1 MTKTR
6 TLSPESFTE
15 AVEEQTNT
23 NYSEEL
29 VKRDEID
36 NTPFVIITTRG
47 VSFGAFGRY
56 KITDDYLNPE
66 QVRTELNKITW
77 NRIIQIM
84 TIVHQMLNN
93 QKPIEE

>member
-6 TLSPESFTE
+6 TLTPESFTKD
-15 AVEEQTNT
+15 VEEQVNSQ
-23 NYSEEL
+23 YGEEL
-29 VKRDEID
+29 IKRDEID
-36 NTPFVIITTRG
+36 NTPFMIITTRG

-66 QVRTELNKITW
+66 QVRTELSKITW

-84 TIVHQMLNN
+84 SIVHQMLEN
-93 QKPIEE
+93 QKPIE